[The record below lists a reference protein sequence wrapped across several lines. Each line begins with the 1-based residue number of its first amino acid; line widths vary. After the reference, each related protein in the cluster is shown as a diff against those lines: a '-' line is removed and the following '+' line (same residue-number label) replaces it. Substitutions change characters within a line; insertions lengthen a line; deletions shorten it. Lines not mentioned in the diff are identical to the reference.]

1 MRKIR
6 FFGPLILI
14 GFLVTFF
21 TIGTLPVDAADKVYR
36 LKIQSAW
43 PRGDGSMELLKAFAE
58 KAGEYSN
65 GQLKIRVFADTEL
78 VPGEQL
84 FEATQKG
91 TVDALQAIG
100 AMWGGIVPVG
110 EIEFGLPYMW
120 NVPGNRT
127 VKENAEI
134 VRTFFFEKGFADLL
148 RREYAKQGLYWLDMH
163 SYGEL
168 FTLCKSPIKN
178 CQDLQ
183 GKKMR
188 VEGAWMDFYN
198 AVGARGTYI
207 SGMEAYMGLKLGT
220 IDCSQWDVSAITGLN
235 WHEVA
240 PNRLRGGGENN
251 ALPGHILFN
260 KKTWDSLPADMQQAL
275 AKAAKDYF
283 DMLNDVY
290 MEESKKVAAL
300 EKEGKLTEMAID
312 DQCEKAH
319 LDAAYELWDKIGE
332 RDPSVAE
339 GIKLIKT
346 WREGFK

>member
-14 GFLVTFF
+14 GFLVAVLSVG
-21 TIGTLPVDAADKVYR
+21 ILPANAAEKVYQM
-36 LKIQSAW
+36 KIQSAW
-43 PRGDGSMELLKAFAE
+43 PRGDLSMELLKSFAD
-58 KAGEYSN
+58 KAAEYSN
-65 GQLKIRVFADTEL
+65 GQVKIRVFADTEL

-91 TVDALQAIG
+91 TLDALQAIG

-134 VRTFFFEKGFADLL
+134 VRKFFFDKGFADLL
-148 RREYAKQGLYWLDMH
+148 RREYGKQGLYWLDMH

-168 FTLCKSPIKN
+168 FTLCKEPIKT

-235 WHEVA
+235 WQEVA
-240 PNRLRGGGENN
+240 PYRLRGGGENN

-260 KKTWDSLPADMQQAL
+260 KKKWDSLPDDIKKAL
-275 AKAAKDYF
+275 SMAAKDYF
-283 DMLNDVY
+283 DMLNDLY
-290 MEESKKVAAL
+290 MEESKKVDAL
-300 EKEGKLTEMAID
+300 EKEGKLTEMTID
-312 DQCEKAH
+312 AACEKAH
-319 LDAAYELWDKIGE
+319 LDAAYALWDKIGE